1 MLHTTPGKG
10 AGSVNG
16 ECQAKSAEFAA
27 AIRKWRHQ
35 KNSHAGSIGI
45 DFQCHSHHW
54 IRLNSFS
61 LTDKQINEK

>member
-16 ECQAKSAEFAA
+16 ECQAKSAEYAA

-35 KNSHAGSIGI
+35 KIATREALVLIFNAIPI
-45 DFQCHSHHW
+45 IEFA
-54 IRLNSFS
+54 
-61 LTDKQINEK
+61 

>member
-16 ECQAKSAEFAA
+16 ECQAKSAEYAA

-35 KNSHAGSIGI
+35 KKIATREALVLIFNANPII
-45 DFQCHSHHW
+45 EFA
-54 IRLNSFS
+54 
-61 LTDKQINEK
+61 